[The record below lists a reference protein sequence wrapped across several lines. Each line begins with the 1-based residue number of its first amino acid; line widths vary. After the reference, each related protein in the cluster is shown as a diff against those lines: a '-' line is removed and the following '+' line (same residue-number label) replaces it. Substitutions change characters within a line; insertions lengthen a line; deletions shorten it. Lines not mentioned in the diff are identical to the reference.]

1 MSKSL
6 KQPFGPHE
14 SGHTREQ
21 QGAAGPC
28 AVLGIGG
35 VRVFRAFDAVSRHFL
50 HLGDLP
56 VSESGWC

>member
-28 AVLGIGG
+28 AVLGIKC
-35 VRVFRAFDAVSRHFL
+35 VFFGLLIPVSRHFL